1 MSLSSFEIRLFEWLR
16 RKTTN
21 GGMRRA
27 LSLAAAVATDIGLVR
42 DENQDRVAIARGSD
56 MFGREY
62 VVLALA
68 DGIGGLSRGADCA
81 ALTLASF
88 FASIHFDSRSV
99 DDPKALL
106 HTAAMRA
113 NQRVHREMR
122 GTGGATLVAA
132 LVSAERRIHWVS
144 VGDSRVH
151 VARRAEMTQ
160 ISVDDTIAGQLG
172 RPADSGFGNSNLLQF
187 IGVGPQLEPH
197 VDEVSSPTPGVLA
210 LTSDGVH
217 FLDSKWMGM
226 LIACAPD
233 VGQAARRLVENAKW
247 CGGPDNA
254 SVALMSFSEQLAI
267 PMAGE
272 PSSVLQIWDPFSD
285 LTLMGFPGA
294 DVVGVQSANIRAPS
308 PSPSP
313 ASPSG
318 QDLEEESLQAE
329 RDTDM
334 RRKSAAKRG
343 TKNAASKRV
352 SGKPKARRV
361 ADVDKAKAASRKE
374 KDESADSGGDV
385 PNFVI
390 EFPNKAS

>member
-27 LSLAAAVATDIGLVR
+27 PSFAAAVATDIGLVR
-42 DENQDRVAIARGSD
+42 DENQDRVAIVRGSD
-56 MFGREY
+56 ALGSEY

-88 FASIHFDSRSV
+88 FASIHFDSQNV
-99 DDPKALL
+99 GDQKAWLY
-106 HTAAMRA
+106 TAAMRA
-113 NQRVHREMR
+113 NVRVHREMR
-122 GTGGATLVAA
+122 GTGGSTLVAA
-132 LVSAERRIHWVS
+132 LVSAERRIHWLS

-151 VARRAEMTQ
+151 VARRAEMAQ

-172 RPADSGFGNSNLLQF
+172 RPADSNLDKSNLLQF
-187 IGVGPQLEPH
+187 IGIGSPLEPH
-197 VDEVSSPTPGVLA
+197 VDEISCPAPGVLA

-217 FLDSKWMGM
+217 FLDPKWMGM
-226 LIACAPD
+226 LIARAPD
-233 VGQAARRLVENAKW
+233 VGQAAKRLVETAKW

-267 PMAGE
+267 PMAGA

-294 DVVGVQSANIRAPS
+294 DVVGAQSARVRVQP
-308 PSPSP
+308 PSP
-313 ASPSG
+313 AGPAG
-318 QDLEEESLQAE
+318 ADLEEESQRVE
-329 RDTDM
+329 RNSAAPQKPPAKRAT
-334 RRKSAAKRG
+334 KSAS
-343 TKNAASKRV
+343 SKRA
-352 SGKPKARRV
+352 SGKAKTRRAAEV
-361 ADVDKAKAASRKE
+361 GKAKVAGRNE
-374 KDESADSGGDV
+374 GDESADSGGDL
-385 PNFVI
+385 PDFVI